1 MSMAQ
6 TSRKVLATIKRW
18 KQANPEKVKQQ
29 KIRWR
34 ARYPNYMKTW
44 RRKNPK
50 KVQAYRV
57 ARMAD

>member
-6 TSRKVLATIKRW
+6 TNRKTLAYLKRW
-18 KQANPEKVKQQ
+18 KRANPEKVAQQ

-34 ARYPNYMKTW
+34 ARHPNYLRTW

-50 KVQAYRV
+50 KVQAYRK
-57 ARMAD
+57 AER